1 MAGPEVQGD
10 CQQHSK
16 AWQNKVPLW
25 PPLAVGDIKLSE
37 VGQQPESLIN
47 LEELAQAHQSCSES
61 ASSPIFL
68 FEAGTS
74 PERPQPSLVVVR
86 RLQRHTA
93 APGTVQSQENCFQD
107 SSQDSRARSFSLKTT
122 YLNQIHEK
130 R

>member
-1 MAGPEVQGD
+1 MAGPEPRGD

-16 AWQNKVPLW
+16 AWQHKVPLW
-25 PPLAVGDIKLSE
+25 PQLAVGDIKLSE
-37 VGQQPESLIN
+37 VRQQPESLIK
-47 LEELAQAHQSCSES
+47 LEELAQAHQSCSET

-74 PERPQPSLVVVR
+74 PERPQPGLGLVR

-93 APGTVQSQENCFQD
+93 ASGTAQSKESCSQD
-107 SSQDSRARSFSLKTT
+107 SSQDSTPRSYSLKTT
-122 YLNQIHEK
+122 YLSQIHEK